1 MYKLDKID
9 KALLKLLQEN
19 GRATISSLSNAVS
32 LSMPAISERVKRL
45 EASGVIQKFTTLLNP
60 SLVDKQ
66 LMALVQIGFDM

>member
-32 LSMPAISERVKRL
+32 LSMPSV
-45 EASGVIQKFTTLLNP
+45 
-60 SLVDKQ
+60 
-66 LMALVQIGFDM
+66 